1 MKILLPFLFLICASC
16 GYRFDPGCE
25 GRSTISVPYVQG
37 DNEGKLTD
45 AVIKTLSESGAYEY
59 QRSCGRLSLE
69 VILVGDSNDRIG
81 FRHDV
86 SDTSGKIRKN
96 IIGIEN
102 RRTLSAQVSL
112 IDPITEEILFG
123 PHVVTAS
130 MDYDYVDENSLRDLS
145 FIDSFGVRESSIQFS
160 LGQLDAKDF
169 AERDVLIPLYQRLA
183 EKIVDGIL
191 AYDSNE

>member
-1 MKILLPFLFLICASC
+1 MRILLPFLLLCASC
-16 GYRFDPGCE
+16 GYRFDPGSE

-45 AVIKTLSESGAYEY
+45 AIIRKLTESGAFEY

-69 VILVGDSNDRIG
+69 VVIVGDSNDRIG

-102 RRTLSAQVSL
+102 RRTLTAQVSL
-112 IDPITEEILFG
+112 IDPVAEEIVFG

-130 MDYDYVDENSLRDLS
+130 MDYDYVDENSLKDLS
-145 FIDSFGVRESSIQFS
+145 FVDSFGVRETSIQFS

-169 AERDVLIPLYQRLA
+169 AERDVLVPIYQRLA